1 MKISLKALMI
11 YVVSLFLFPFGFIV
25 LPSYFIKLGLEKDNR
40 LALISFGIFFV
51 LSLVVSTPMIAI
63 PVGLYI
69 ILVFY
74 SILNLLSSGFNDTQA
89 ITISFV
95 GICVFVLLTNLLLKL
110 NADMSIADVINVKLN
125 DFMKVLSSV
134 KMDEEMMKSVKIMFE
149 QSSKLI
155 VRAVYAILGLIAFYT
170 SVLNVYIPQ
179 KSKKHQFHDFRIDTK
194 FTIAMVALVLIS
206 GIVYFVNKDL
216 GNYLLYNLSV
226 FGISSYLLGGIALMF
241 SYLKSLS
248 TPFKVLTVLVS
259 VTIQPFI
266 YILAFLGALNS
277 FKDLRKKENNER
289 A

>member
-1 MKISLKALMI
+1 MKISLKALMV

-51 LSLVVSTPMIAI
+51 LSLVVSSPLIAI

-74 SILNLLSSGFNDTQA
+74 SILNLLSSGFSDTQA

-134 KMDEEMMKSVKIMFE
+134 KMDEELMKSFKIMFE

-179 KSKKHQFHDFRIDTK
+179 KSKEHQFHDFRIDTK
-194 FTIAMVALVLIS
+194 FTITIVGLVLIS

-259 VTIQPFI
+259 VAIQPFI

>member
-74 SILNLLSSGFNDTQA
+74 SILNLLSSGFSDTQA

>member
-51 LSLVVSTPMIAI
+51 LSLVVSTPLIAI

-74 SILNLLSSGFNDTQA
+74 SILNLLSSGFSDTQA

-179 KSKKHQFHDFRIDTK
+179 KSKEHQFHDFRIDTK
-194 FTIAMVALVLIS
+194 FTITIVGLVLIS

-259 VTIQPFI
+259 VVIQPFI

>member
-74 SILNLLSSGFNDTQA
+74 SILNLLSSGFSDTQA

-95 GICVFVLLTNLLLKL
+95 GICIFVLLTNLLLKL

-125 DFMKVLSSV
+125 DFKKVLSSV

-179 KSKKHQFHDFRIDTK
+179 KSKEHQFHDFRIDTK
-194 FTIAMVALVLIS
+194 FTITIVGLVLIS

-259 VTIQPFI
+259 VAIQPFI

>member
-25 LPSYFIKLGLEKDNR
+25 LPSYFIKLGLKKDNR

-51 LSLVVSTPMIAI
+51 LSLVVSTPLIAI

-74 SILNLLSSGFNDTQA
+74 SILNLLSSGFSDTQA

-134 KMDEEMMKSVKIMFE
+134 KMDEELMKSFKIMFE

-155 VRAVYAILGLIAFYT
+155 VKAVYAILGLIAFYT

-179 KSKKHQFHDFRIDTK
+179 KSKEHQFHDFRIDTK
-194 FTIAMVALVLIS
+194 FTIIIVGLVLIS

>member
-51 LSLVVSTPMIAI
+51 LSLVVSTPLIAI

-74 SILNLLSSGFNDTQA
+74 SILNLLSSGFSDTQA

-110 NADMSIADVINVKLN
+110 NADMSIADVISHKLN

-179 KSKKHQFHDFRIDTK
+179 KSKEHQFHNFRIDTK
-194 FTIAMVALVLIS
+194 FTITIVGLVLIS
-206 GIVYFVNKDL
+206 GIVYFVNKEL

>member
-1 MKISLKALMI
+1 MKISLKALMV

-51 LSLVVSTPMIAI
+51 LSLVVSSPLIAI

-74 SILNLLSSGFNDTQA
+74 SILNLLSSGFSDTQA

-95 GICVFVLLTNLLLKL
+95 GICAFVVLTNLLLKL

-134 KMDEEMMKSVKIMFE
+134 KMDEEMMKSFKIMFE

-179 KSKKHQFHDFRIDTK
+179 KSKEHQFHDFRIDTK
-194 FTIAMVALVLIS
+194 FTITIVGLVLIS

-216 GNYLLYNLSV
+216 ENYLLYNLSV

>member
-51 LSLVVSTPMIAI
+51 LSLVVSTPLIAI

-74 SILNLLSSGFNDTQA
+74 SILNLLSSGFSDTQA

-134 KMDEEMMKSVKIMFE
+134 KMDEELMKSVKIMFE

-179 KSKKHQFHDFRIDTK
+179 KSKEHQFHDFRIDTK
-194 FTIAMVALVLIS
+194 FTITIVGLVLVS

>member
-51 LSLVVSTPMIAI
+51 LSLVVSTPLIAI

-134 KMDEEMMKSVKIMFE
+134 KMDEELMKSFKIMFE

-179 KSKKHQFHDFRIDTK
+179 KSKEHQFHDFRIDTK
-194 FTIAMVALVLIS
+194 FTITIVGLVLIS

>member
-1 MKISLKALMI
+1 MRISLKALMI
-11 YVVSLFLFPFGFIV
+11 YVVSLFVFPFGFIV
-25 LPSYFIKLGLEKDNR
+25 LPSYFIKLGLKKDNR

-51 LSLVVSTPMIAI
+51 LSLVVSTPLIAI

-74 SILNLLSSGFNDTQA
+74 SILNLLSSGFSDTQA

-134 KMDEEMMKSVKIMFE
+134 KMDEELMKSVKIMFE

-179 KSKKHQFHDFRIDTK
+179 KSKEHQFYDFRIDTK
-194 FTIAMVALVLIS
+194 FTITIVGLVLIS

-259 VTIQPFI
+259 VAIQPFI

>member
-1 MKISLKALMI
+1 MKISLKALMV

-134 KMDEEMMKSVKIMFE
+134 KMDEELMKSFKIMFE

-179 KSKKHQFHDFRIDTK
+179 KSKEHQFHDFRIDTK
-194 FTIAMVALVLIS
+194 FTITIVGLVLIS

-259 VTIQPFI
+259 VAIQPFI

>member
-1 MKISLKALMI
+1 MKISLKALMV

-51 LSLVVSTPMIAI
+51 LSLVVSSPLIAI

-74 SILNLLSSGFNDTQA
+74 SILNLLSSGFSDTQA

-179 KSKKHQFHDFRIDTK
+179 KSKEHHFHDFRIDTK
-194 FTIAMVALVLIS
+194 FTITIVGLVLIS

>member
-51 LSLVVSTPMIAI
+51 LSLVVSTPLIAI

-74 SILNLLSSGFNDTQA
+74 SILNLLSSGFSDTQA

-95 GICVFVLLTNLLLKL
+95 GICIFVLLTNLLLKL

-125 DFMKVLSSV
+125 DFIKVLSSV

-179 KSKKHQFHDFRIDTK
+179 ESKEHQFHDFRIDTK
-194 FTIAMVALVLIS
+194 FTITIVGLVLIS

>member
-51 LSLVVSTPMIAI
+51 LSLVVSTPLIAI

-74 SILNLLSSGFNDTQA
+74 SILNLLSSGFSDTQA

-194 FTIAMVALVLIS
+194 FTIAMVALVLVS

>member
-51 LSLVVSTPMIAI
+51 LSLVVSTPLIAI

-74 SILNLLSSGFNDTQA
+74 SILNLLSSGFSDTQA

-95 GICVFVLLTNLLLKL
+95 GICAFVLLTNLLLKL

-179 KSKKHQFHDFRIDTK
+179 ESKEHQFHNFRIDTK
-194 FTIAMVALVLIS
+194 FTITIVGLVLIS

-259 VTIQPFI
+259 VAIQPFI

>member
-11 YVVSLFLFPFGFIV
+11 YVVSLFLFPFGFIA

-51 LSLVVSTPMIAI
+51 LSLVVSTPLIAI

-74 SILNLLSSGFNDTQA
+74 SILNLLSSGFSDTQA

-134 KMDEEMMKSVKIMFE
+134 KMDEELMKSFKIMFE

-155 VRAVYAILGLIAFYT
+155 VKAVYAILGLIAFYT

-179 KSKKHQFHDFRIDTK
+179 KSKEHQFHDFRIDTK
-194 FTIAMVALVLIS
+194 FTITIVGLVLIS

-248 TPFKVLTVLVS
+248 TTFKVLTVLVS

>member
-51 LSLVVSTPMIAI
+51 LSLVVSTPLIAI

-74 SILNLLSSGFNDTQA
+74 SILNLLSSGFSDTQA

-110 NADMSIADVINVKLN
+110 NADMSIADVINAKLN
-125 DFMKVLSSV
+125 DFMKVLSSM

-170 SVLNVYIPQ
+170 SVLNVYISQ
-179 KSKKHQFHDFRIDTK
+179 KSKEHQFHDFRIDTK
-194 FTIAMVALVLIS
+194 FTITIVGLVLIS

-259 VTIQPFI
+259 VAIQPFI

>member
-51 LSLVVSTPMIAI
+51 LSLVVSTPLIAI

-74 SILNLLSSGFNDTQA
+74 SILNLLSSGFSDTQA

-125 DFMKVLSSV
+125 DFIKVLSSV

-179 KSKKHQFHDFRIDTK
+179 KSKEHQFHDFRIDTK
-194 FTIAMVALVLIS
+194 FTITIVGLVLIS

-259 VTIQPFI
+259 VAIQPFI

>member
-1 MKISLKALMI
+1 MRISLKALMV
-11 YVVSLFLFPFGFIV
+11 YVVSLFVFPFGFIV

-51 LSLVVSTPMIAI
+51 LSLVVSSPMIAI

-95 GICVFVLLTNLLLKL
+95 GICAFVVLTNLLLKL

-134 KMDEEMMKSVKIMFE
+134 KMDEELMKSVKIMFE

-155 VRAVYAILGLIAFYT
+155 VKAVYAILGLIAFYT

-179 KSKKHQFHDFRIDTK
+179 KSKEHQFHDFRIDMK
-194 FTIAMVALVLIS
+194 FTMVMVALVLVS

-226 FGISSYLLGGIALMF
+226 FGISSYLLGGIALML

-259 VTIQPFI
+259 VAIQPFI

>member
-1 MKISLKALMI
+1 MI
-11 YVVSLFLFPFGFIV
+11 YVVSLFVFPFGFIV
-25 LPSYFIKLGLEKDNR
+25 LPSYFIKLGLKKDNR

-51 LSLVVSTPMIAI
+51 LSLVVSSPMIAI

-74 SILNLLSSGFNDTQA
+74 SILNLLSSGFSDTQT

-95 GICVFVLLTNLLLKL
+95 GICAFVVLTNLLLKL

-134 KMDEEMMKSVKIMFE
+134 KMDEELMKSVKIMFE

-179 KSKKHQFHDFRIDTK
+179 KSKEHQFYDFRIDTK
-194 FTIAMVALVLIS
+194 FTITIVGLVLIS

-259 VTIQPFI
+259 VAIQPFI

>member
-1 MKISLKALMI
+1 MKISLKALMV

-51 LSLVVSTPMIAI
+51 LSLVVSTPLIAI

-74 SILNLLSSGFNDTQA
+74 SILNLLSSGFSDTQA

-134 KMDEEMMKSVKIMFE
+134 KMDEEMMKSFKIMFE

-179 KSKKHQFHDFRIDTK
+179 KSKEHQFHDFRIDTK
-194 FTIAMVALVLIS
+194 FTITIVGLVLIS

-259 VTIQPFI
+259 VAIQPFI

>member
-51 LSLVVSTPMIAI
+51 LSLVVSTPLIAV

-74 SILNLLSSGFNDTQA
+74 SILNLLNSGFNDTQA

-134 KMDEEMMKSVKIMFE
+134 KMDEELMKSFKIMFE

-179 KSKKHQFHDFRIDTK
+179 KSKEHQFHDFRIDTK
-194 FTIAMVALVLIS
+194 FTITIVGLVLIS

-259 VTIQPFI
+259 VAIQPFI

>member
-1 MKISLKALMI
+1 MKISLKALMV

-51 LSLVVSTPMIAI
+51 LSLVVSTPLIAI

-134 KMDEEMMKSVKIMFE
+134 KMDEELMKSFKIMFE

-179 KSKKHQFHDFRIDTK
+179 KSKKHQFHNFRIDTK

>member
-1 MKISLKALMI
+1 MKISLKALMV

-51 LSLVVSTPMIAI
+51 LSLVVSTPLIAI

-74 SILNLLSSGFNDTQA
+74 SILNLLSSGFSDTQA

-95 GICVFVLLTNLLLKL
+95 GICIFVLLTNLLLKL

-179 KSKKHQFHDFRIDTK
+179 KSKEHQFHDFRIDTK
-194 FTIAMVALVLIS
+194 FTITIVGLVLIS

>member
-1 MKISLKALMI
+1 MI
-11 YVVSLFLFPFGFIV
+11 YVVSLFVFPFGFIV

-51 LSLVVSTPMIAI
+51 LSLVVSSPMIAI

-95 GICVFVLLTNLLLKL
+95 GICAFVVLTNLLLKL

-134 KMDEEMMKSVKIMFE
+134 KMDEELMKSVKIMFE

-155 VRAVYAILGLIAFYT
+155 VKAVYAILGLIAFYT

-179 KSKKHQFHDFRIDTK
+179 KSKEHQFHDFRIDMK
-194 FTIAMVALVLIS
+194 FTMVMVALVLVS

-226 FGISSYLLGGIALMF
+226 FGISSYLLGGIALML

-259 VTIQPFI
+259 VAIQPFI

>member
-51 LSLVVSTPMIAI
+51 LSLVVSTPLIAI

-74 SILNLLSSGFNDTQA
+74 SILNLLSSGFSDTQA

-134 KMDEEMMKSVKIMFE
+134 KMDEELMKSFKIMFE

-179 KSKKHQFHDFRIDTK
+179 KSKEHQFHNFRIDTK
-194 FTIAMVALVLIS
+194 FTITIVGLVLIS

-248 TPFKVLTVLVS
+248 TLFKVLTVLVS

>member
-110 NADMSIADVINVKLN
+110 NADMSIADVINAKLN

-134 KMDEEMMKSVKIMFE
+134 KMDEEMMKSFKIMFE

-179 KSKKHQFHDFRIDTK
+179 KSKEHQFHNFRIDTK
-194 FTIAMVALVLIS
+194 FTITIVGLVLIS

>member
-1 MKISLKALMI
+1 MV

-74 SILNLLSSGFNDTQA
+74 SILNLLSSGFSDTQA

-134 KMDEEMMKSVKIMFE
+134 KMDEKMMKSFKIMFE

-179 KSKKHQFHDFRIDTK
+179 KSKEHQFHDFRIDMK
-194 FTIAMVALVLIS
+194 FTITIVGLVLIS

-259 VTIQPFI
+259 VAIQPFI

>member
-1 MKISLKALMI
+1 MKISLKALMV

-51 LSLVVSTPMIAI
+51 LSLVVSSPMIAI

-74 SILNLLSSGFNDTQA
+74 SILNLLSSGFSDTQA

-179 KSKKHQFHDFRIDTK
+179 KSKEHQFHDFRIDTK
-194 FTIAMVALVLIS
+194 FTITIVGLVLIS

>member
-51 LSLVVSTPMIAI
+51 LSLVVSTPLIAI

-74 SILNLLSSGFNDTQA
+74 SILNLLSSGFSDTQA

-179 KSKKHQFHDFRIDTK
+179 KSKEHQFHDFRIDTK
-194 FTIAMVALVLIS
+194 LTIALVALVLIS

>member
-1 MKISLKALMI
+1 MKISLKALMV

-51 LSLVVSTPMIAI
+51 LSLVVSTPLIAI

-74 SILNLLSSGFNDTQA
+74 SILNLLSSGFSDTQA

-179 KSKKHQFHDFRIDTK
+179 KSKEHQFHDFRIDTK
-194 FTIAMVALVLIS
+194 FTITIVGLVLIS

-259 VTIQPFI
+259 VAIQPFI

>member
-1 MKISLKALMI
+1 MKISLKALMV

-51 LSLVVSTPMIAI
+51 LSLVVSTPLIAI

-74 SILNLLSSGFNDTQA
+74 SILNLLSSGFSDTQA

-125 DFMKVLSSV
+125 DFIKVLSSV
-134 KMDEEMMKSVKIMFE
+134 KMDEELMKSFKIMFE

-179 KSKKHQFHDFRIDTK
+179 KSKEHQFHDFRIDTK
-194 FTIAMVALVLIS
+194 FTITIVGLVLIS

>member
-51 LSLVVSTPMIAI
+51 LSLVVSTPLIAI

-74 SILNLLSSGFNDTQA
+74 SILNLLSSGFSDTQA

-110 NADMSIADVINVKLN
+110 NADMSIADVINAKLN

-134 KMDEEMMKSVKIMFE
+134 KMDEEMMKSFKIMFE

-179 KSKKHQFHDFRIDTK
+179 KSKEHQFHDFRIDTK
-194 FTIAMVALVLIS
+194 FTITIVGLVLIS

>member
-1 MKISLKALMI
+1 MV

-51 LSLVVSTPMIAI
+51 LSLVVSSPLIAI

-74 SILNLLSSGFNDTQA
+74 SILNLLSSGFSDTQA

-179 KSKKHQFHDFRIDTK
+179 KSKEHQFHDFRIDTK
-194 FTIAMVALVLIS
+194 FTITIVGLVLIS

-259 VTIQPFI
+259 VVIQPFI

>member
-51 LSLVVSTPMIAI
+51 LSLVVSSPMIAI

-74 SILNLLSSGFNDTQA
+74 SILNLLSSGFSDTQA

-179 KSKKHQFHDFRIDTK
+179 KSKEHQFHDFRIDTK
-194 FTIAMVALVLIS
+194 FTITIVGLVLIS

>member
-1 MKISLKALMI
+1 MRISLKALMI
-11 YVVSLFLFPFGFIV
+11 YVVSLFVFPFGFIV

-51 LSLVVSTPMIAI
+51 LSLLVSSPMIAI

-74 SILNLLSSGFNDTQA
+74 SILNLISSGFNDTQA
-89 ITISFV
+89 ITISFL
-95 GICVFVLLTNLLLKL
+95 GICAFVVLTNLLLKL
-110 NADMSIADVINVKLN
+110 NADMSIADVISTKFN

-134 KMDEEMMKSVKIMFE
+134 KMDEEMMKTLTDLMN
-149 QSSKLI
+149 QSTKLI
-155 VRAVYAILGLIAFYT
+155 VKAVYAILGIIAFYS

-179 KSKKHQFHDFRIDTK
+179 KSKKHQFHDFRIDMK
-194 FTIAMVALVLIS
+194 FTSTIVGLVLIS
-206 GIVYFVNKDL
+206 GITYFVNRDL
-216 GNYLLYNLSV
+216 GNYLLYNLSI
-226 FGISSYLLGGIALMF
+226 FGIYSYLLGGIALMF

-259 VTIQPFI
+259 VAIQPFI
-266 YILAFLGALNS
+266 YILAVLGALNS
-277 FKDLRKKENNER
+277 FKDLRKKENNAR

>member
-1 MKISLKALMI
+1 MKISLKALII

-51 LSLVVSTPMIAI
+51 LSLVVSTPLIAI

-74 SILNLLSSGFNDTQA
+74 SILNLLSSGFSDTQA

-134 KMDEEMMKSVKIMFE
+134 KMDEEMMKSFKIMFE

-179 KSKKHQFHDFRIDTK
+179 KSKEHQFHDFRIDTK
-194 FTIAMVALVLIS
+194 FTITIVGLVLIS

-259 VTIQPFI
+259 VAIQPFI

>member
-1 MKISLKALMI
+1 MKISLKALMV

-51 LSLVVSTPMIAI
+51 LSLVVSTPLIAI

-74 SILNLLSSGFNDTQA
+74 SILNLLSSGFSDTQA